1 MDFMEEYVAAGF
13 DITKAPEVINEALTY
28 RHNDCPVTLDISDVD
43 LNLLNELHTYG
54 AVRNM
59 RDRRKDLYELKKK

>member
-1 MDFMEEYVAAGF
+1 
-13 DITKAPEVINEALTY
+13 
-28 RHNDCPVTLDISDVD
+28 VD